1 MQSIRVKMFSALLS
15 KLIFFVLFIR
25 SMHYYRD
32 LLRITEYINTFS
44 GQPDLVPDS
53 VVGIPAHSRR
63 LEIDT
68 P

>member
-1 MQSIRVKMFSALLS
+1 MQSQDVFST
-15 KLIFFVLFIR
+15 IEQIDFFVLFIC
-25 SMHYYRD
+25 SMNYYRD

-63 LEIDT
+63 LEIDA

>member
-1 MQSIRVKMFSALLS
+1 
-15 KLIFFVLFIR
+15 
-25 SMHYYRD
+25 MHYYRD

-44 GQPDLVPDS
+44 GQPDLVLDS

-63 LEIDT
+63 LEIDA